1 MVRLKLH
8 KTFIEPAIL
17 CLVLFNRTTMTSLLL
32 LFAMLYA
39 ACGLVLGI
47 VVNAVSF
54 TSIQLG
60 GNALFPVLMW
70 GIFPAFLSVILI
82 GISETEAKM
91 RSSVGE
97 EIDHWELVFAGCPT
111 LMKDSFWVCFAYAWA
126 IGVVLAI
133 LQTHE
138 PNVIWRGAS
147 AFWMA
152 SYAMGLASVAGAY
165 LRRRAPQTP

>member
-1 MVRLKLH
+1 MVRLILH

-39 ACGLVLGI
+39 ACGLVLSI

-70 GIFPAFLSVILI
+70 GIFPAFLSVILHRHF
-82 GISETEAKM
+82 GKGSEDAEQC
-91 RSSVGE
+91 G
-97 EIDHWELVFAGCPT
+97 
-111 LMKDSFWVCFAYAWA
+111 
-126 IGVVLAI
+126 
-133 LQTHE
+133 
-138 PNVIWRGAS
+138 
-147 AFWMA
+147 
-152 SYAMGLASVAGAY
+152 
-165 LRRRAPQTP
+165 